1 MTNPYPPHSLCAV
14 ITHVNLRIPPCA
26 MCIITMS
33 WREKRK
39 KKKHLQGFEI
49 CDSHILKSRL
59 ETQQDQQSGAF

>member
-1 MTNPYPPHSLCAV
+1 
-14 ITHVNLRIPPCA
+14 

-59 ETQQDQQSGAF
+59 ETQQDQQSGAFWDCALQHEDDGNLCKKFYSVLSN